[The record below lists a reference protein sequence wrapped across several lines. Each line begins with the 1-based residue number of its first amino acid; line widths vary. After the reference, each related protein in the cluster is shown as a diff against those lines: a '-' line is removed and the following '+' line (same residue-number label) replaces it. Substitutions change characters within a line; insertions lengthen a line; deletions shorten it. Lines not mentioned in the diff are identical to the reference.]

1 MQSSVPPATFR
12 RINSLPPSSHSQSPT
27 PTDNAS
33 SGWITT
39 TSSWTSSTKDPSNT
53 LDLLSKG
60 GGPLAWAEVRHRV
73 PEGGDVNIGDEEGHE
88 AHCSQVVLL
97 SCLYLSHEMALREVG
112 MYAWTFPAVKDPT
125 GSMMKI
131 MKHPSK
137 LSIQHHLQKARQVA
151 GLNSYVAVI
160 YNGHG
165 IQEPPTES
173 GELWC
178 YDRSFEE
185 CLQSGGGPSEY
196 TPVLLFDLLTWAGAS
211 TCYVWDCQNAGR
223 FIRAAKTEAEDID
236 CQLRTAAAHNPS
248 VAETQPATYAKQQI
262 HFAACGTE
270 QVLPKI
276 KASGFLLSQ
285 RVLGTFKVTPESIP
299 SIPSSTNHTLWTTWD
314 LTLDSLFEQLPK
326 YFDDADSNATWEKDL
341 KLVSFVA
348 DQLES
353 ITRTG
358 QNLLLTETPEP
369 GMHPSLTRLPIICGA
384 SMIEEYRI
392 QACTA
397 LDACLKLL
405 DKLGLGRAVQGGA
418 LDVAVELLAFG
429 DGRIKD
435 QVISIWSSLVRY
447 DPCVLSLAK
456 VGLTADRLT
465 DVPAVKFFLDTLQE
479 NLAHDELSAGSG
491 DTSPGTQEGR
501 SNFTLVPTVQIAAV
515 LSTIANF
522 VDGRSARR
530 FVSRSLNMAN
540 IMLHSSPDLIR
551 QWGALLIAEVL
562 GSFNKPDD
570 ESVIEEL
577 KEELL
582 RMVDSGNVEIRA
594 AGVYALSRWLPV
606 GVEWCASD
614 LEDILQLSDHLVKQ
628 SRVEGSPLVR
638 RELAEVFIQILK
650 SAKGFTAIA
659 LWTQLLGYALDAR
672 PQDKS
677 VAERTIKMLGV
688 SLQVTPR
695 QKLLID
701 RIAAILCAVCVQQ
714 YDPDPMIIK
723 VVHQPM
729 CRAVEMLRSQSRES
743 KKDDTIWSE
752 IQSVTFPYNGGLK
765 NKPEWTDEMF
775 ETILTADKRVK
786 ELFQGTSSMNDRC
799 EFTVEKPRYPKT
811 AKSRKRVNHDLFK
824 RTKGTLQ
831 AHITQAKEKTEITS
845 HDSSAIASASFGD
858 TWTTRHR
865 VLEDSLVIAEQQVGL
880 PWKWSMKDIVC
891 PDPWATMTFHSFRST
906 VMSCK
911 KGHDLLMWDWNSSR
925 KTGHIK
931 LNLASHAGIT
941 SARFVNELHE
951 QIVILAEISNGDIHI
966 LAGPQDANRIRPIAN
981 FRALNMQSSRN
992 MLVEDEDHRRLVTTW
1007 FRASGKL
1014 CVGGASEVVNVW
1026 DCPAERCVQAL
1037 ETKAD
1042 VPVTTL
1048 ITEPASGN
1056 LVLGG
1061 LADGMAQLFDL
1072 RQCQRTSVL
1081 SWKADLSGLS
1091 IPHEEMKLF
1100 DTTKHGIAKM
1110 GVTLGESK
1118 HVTSACFNG
1127 LINVHDIRNLSQ
1139 PAASVLA
1146 HPNGIA
1152 SASFQPH
1159 SGLMSTVSVLNKPPR
1174 NSPTGTI
1181 RGLKPGHSHSPAP
1194 SKLSA
1199 ALSHLHIRSRSNLS
1213 SKTRPPYIVNDN
1225 VTLHR
1230 EVASIRTSTNWSL
1243 HRTSLG
1249 TCNPVAFE
1257 SISFDSQP
1265 TAVMAQ
1271 DFRPYTVMHPLR
1283 LFVGIGF
1290 GKTCYLRGCGV
1301 GKGDETDSGSYAILR
1316 EQAKYGV
1323 L

>member
-1 MQSSVPPATFR
+1 M
-12 RINSLPPSSHSQSPT
+12 
-27 PTDNAS
+27 
-33 SGWITT
+33 
-39 TSSWTSSTKDPSNT
+39 
-53 LDLLSKG
+53 
-60 GGPLAWAEVRHRV
+60 
-73 PEGGDVNIGDEEGHE
+73 
-88 AHCSQVVLL
+88 
-97 SCLYLSHEMALREVG
+97 
-112 MYAWTFPAVKDPT
+112 
-125 GSMMKI
+125 
-131 MKHPSK
+131 
-137 LSIQHHLQKARQVA
+137 
-151 GLNSYVAVI
+151 
-160 YNGHG
+160 
-165 IQEPPTES
+165 
-173 GELWC
+173 
-178 YDRSFEE
+178 
-185 CLQSGGGPSEY
+185 
-196 TPVLLFDLLTWAGAS
+196 FDLLTWAGAS

-276 KASGFLLSQ
+276 KGLPDDLFTACLTTPLRIALLFHNLQCFLLTKKDVEKATRKSSVYMDKLWENMSHSLKDRLWSELTVILRTIAWQTLDGLEYQKLFGKSGDVVNNIASGFLLSQ

-397 LDACLKLL
+397 LDACLKVL

-540 IMLHSSPDLIR
+540 IMLHSSRDLIR

-831 AHITQAKEKTEITS
+831 AHIT
-845 HDSSAIASASFGD
+845 
-858 TWTTRHR
+858 
-865 VLEDSLVIAEQQVGL
+865 VSL
-880 PWKWSMKDIVC
+880 
-891 PDPWATMTFHSFRST
+891 
-906 VMSCK
+906 SCCV
-911 KGHDLLMWDWNSSR
+911 
-925 KTGHIK
+925 
-931 LNLASHAGIT
+931 NL
-941 SARFVNELHE
+941 
-951 QIVILAEISNGDIHI
+951 
-966 LAGPQDANRIRPIAN
+966 
-981 FRALNMQSSRN
+981 
-992 MLVEDEDHRRLVTTW
+992 
-1007 FRASGKL
+1007 
-1014 CVGGASEVVNVW
+1014 
-1026 DCPAERCVQAL
+1026 
-1037 ETKAD
+1037 
-1042 VPVTTL
+1042 
-1048 ITEPASGN
+1048 
-1056 LVLGG
+1056 
-1061 LADGMAQLFDL
+1061 
-1072 RQCQRTSVL
+1072 
-1081 SWKADLSGLS
+1081 
-1091 IPHEEMKLF
+1091 
-1100 DTTKHGIAKM
+1100 
-1110 GVTLGESK
+1110 
-1118 HVTSACFNG
+1118 FNG
-1127 LINVHDIRNLSQ
+1127 
-1139 PAASVLA
+1139 
-1146 HPNGIA
+1146 
-1152 SASFQPH
+1152 
-1159 SGLMSTVSVLNKPPR
+1159 
-1174 NSPTGTI
+1174 
-1181 RGLKPGHSHSPAP
+1181 
-1194 SKLSA
+1194 
-1199 ALSHLHIRSRSNLS
+1199 
-1213 SKTRPPYIVNDN
+1213 
-1225 VTLHR
+1225 
-1230 EVASIRTSTNWSL
+1230 
-1243 HRTSLG
+1243 
-1249 TCNPVAFE
+1249 
-1257 SISFDSQP
+1257 
-1265 TAVMAQ
+1265 
-1271 DFRPYTVMHPLR
+1271 
-1283 LFVGIGF
+1283 
-1290 GKTCYLRGCGV
+1290 
-1301 GKGDETDSGSYAILR
+1301 
-1316 EQAKYGV
+1316 
-1323 L
+1323 